1 MANKDILKKDLKGQI
16 LAQVDRLRE
25 ELIALSASLH
35 AEPEVGFQEHRSAGK
50 LIEMLEREGFRIER
64 GVGGLPTAFQATWG
78 GKKSGPSVAFL
89 AEYDALIGLGH
100 ACGHNLIAT
109 ASVGAAL
116 ALKRGLPGLD
126 GQIMVLGTPAE
137 EGGGG
142 KIILLEK
149 GVFEGVDI
157 ALMVHPG
164 NRTHLAWKSL
174 AMADLKVAFTGKA
187 AHAAAAPHQG
197 INALDAMILTY
208 NNLNALRQQLRDDAR
223 IHGIITEGGKA
234 PNIIPD
240 HTAAWFFIRSLEEG
254 YLHELLEKVK
264 ACAQG
269 AAQATGCQVELT
281 VNPRIYQPFKSN
293 RVLEELFRAS
303 LGLLGVEESPPAP
316 GGMLGSS
323 DVGNVSQTLP
333 TLHPE
338 LAICPQEIALHTP
351 EFAQAA
357 ISERGKQGLLL
368 AAKALALTAL
378 EVFLS
383 PEKGKEIREDFLR
396 AYPKAVPKASPSPA

>member
-1 MANKDILKKDLKGQI
+1 M
-16 LAQVDRLRE
+16 
-25 ELIALSASLH
+25 
-35 AEPEVGFQEHRSAGK
+35 
-50 LIEMLEREGFRIER
+50 
-64 GVGGLPTAFQATWG
+64 
-78 GKKSGPSVAFL
+78 
-89 AEYDALIGLGH
+89 
-100 ACGHNLIAT
+100 
-109 ASVGAAL
+109 
-116 ALKRGLPGLD
+116 
-126 GQIMVLGTPAE
+126 
-137 EGGGG
+137 
-142 KIILLEK
+142 
-149 GVFEGVDI
+149 

-197 INALDAMILTY
+197 INALDALILTY

-240 HTAAWFFIRSLEEG
+240 RTAAWFYIRSLEEG

-269 AAQATGCQVELT
+269 AAQATGCQLEWT
-281 VNPRIYQPFKSN
+281 VSPLIYQPFKSN

-303 LGLLGVEESPPAP
+303 LALLGVEESPPAP
-316 GGMLGSS
+316 REMLGSS
-323 DVGNVSQTLP
+323 DIGNVSQTIP
-333 TLHPE
+333 ALHAE
-338 LAICPQEIALHTP
+338 LAICPEEVALHTP

-357 ISERGKQGLLL
+357 ISEKGKQGLLV

-378 EVFLS
+378 ELFLS
-383 PEKGKEIREDFLR
+383 PEKGQEIREGFL
-396 AYPKAVPKASPSPA
+396 KA